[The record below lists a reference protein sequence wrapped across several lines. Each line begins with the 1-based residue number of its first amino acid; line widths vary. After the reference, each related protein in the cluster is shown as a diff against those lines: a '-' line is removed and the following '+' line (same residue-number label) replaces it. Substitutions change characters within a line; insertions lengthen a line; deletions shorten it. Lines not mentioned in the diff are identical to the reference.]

1 MFLMIA
7 KRPRKLNRRKS
18 ACHRAKI
25 RAKNRRRRMRVGRK
39 G

>member
-18 ACHRAKI
+18 ARHRAKI
-25 RAKNRRRRMRVGRK
+25 NAKNRRRRARVQQK